1 MGLETI
7 GAGIKTRLETISGLT
22 VFAPD
27 ELPDSI
33 NSFPVAVILP
43 GETVYQ
49 SAFDAD
55 TGYNF
60 RVILLMTKQDQPSA
74 LESML
79 DYIEP
84 TGTSSVRAAINGDK
98 TLNSSADTCVVISNS
113 GIGSTIWAGSVYLSS
128 EWLIQ
133 AWAA

>member
-1 MGLETI
+1 MGIESI
-7 GAGIKTRLETISGLT
+7 GAGIKTRLETISGLR

-27 ELPDSI
+27 ELPDTI
-33 NSFPVAVILP
+33 NSFPSVVILP

-55 TGYNF
+55 TSYNF
-60 RVILLMTKQDQPSA
+60 RIILLMTKQDQPSA

-79 DYIEP
+79 DYLEP
-84 TGTSSVRAAINGDK
+84 TGASSIRAAIDGDK

-113 GIGSTIWAGSVYLSS
+113 GIGSTVWSKTPYLSS
-128 EWLIQ
+128 EWLVKVYV
-133 AWAA
+133 

>member
-1 MGLETI
+1 MSLESI
-7 GAGIKTRLETISGLT
+7 GAGIKTRLETISGLK

-33 NSFPVAVILP
+33 NTFPTAVILP

-49 SAFDAD
+49 SAFDTD
-55 TGYNF
+55 TSYNF
-60 RVILLMTKQDQPSA
+60 RIILLMTKQDQPSA
-74 LESML
+74 LENML

-84 TGTSSVRAAINGDK
+84 TGTNSIKAAIISDK
-98 TLNSSADTCVVISNS
+98 TLNSSADTCRVISNS
-113 GIGSTIWAGSVYLSS
+113 GIGSTVWAGSVYLSS
-128 EWLIQ
+128 EWLIE